1 MQRPQS
7 SKGNDLGTF
16 QTLNNRLL
24 TVVREAFI
32 KKLSP
37 EFSRVMKSDFTHG
50 EENLM
55 QMGVT
60 MINQEDFLEDL
71 GYRKGREDLSE
82 PS

>member
-1 MQRPQS
+1 MKRPQS
-7 SKGNDLGTF
+7 SKGNDLGNF
-16 QTLNNRLL
+16 QTVNNRLL

-55 QMGVT
+55 
-60 MINQEDFLEDL
+60 
-71 GYRKGREDLSE
+71 
-82 PS
+82 